1 MAAICSGS
9 THRWKRKPHTHLD
22 YISSCLVWCICC
34 SEVPVK
40 QTIWPSSYRHIHS
53 VCQTMKRSEENIFL
67 QSRSGGT
74 RATAQS
80 QQPLCEKPGR
90 GALHSPAHSVEQGKT
105 RSQMKTPSALQK
117 DRSLE
122 NKNRSRHLSRL
133 VCCCCKFDQ
142 KNQQLPVTNSDY
154 LYGQARFFMRCSDC
168 LWMILHSLASYT
180 PLNSNNY
187 TPCNQ
192 AVLPHCLHAHH
203 ACLTQ

>member
-90 GALHSPAHSVEQGKT
+90 GHCTALLTVWNKAKTDPKWKHHQLYRRTEVWKT
-105 RSQMKTPSALQK
+105 RTDWGICPDWSAAAVSLIRKISNYPSLIQTIFMVRQDFLWGAVIVSEWFSIL
-117 DRSLE
+117 
-122 NKNRSRHLSRL
+122 
-133 VCCCCKFDQ
+133 
-142 KNQQLPVTNSDY
+142 LP
-154 LYGQARFFMRCSDC
+154 A
-168 LWMILHSLASYT
+168 ILL
-180 PLNSNNY
+180 
-187 TPCNQ
+187 
-192 AVLPHCLHAHH
+192 
-203 ACLTQ
+203 